1 MNSDRTS
8 WSDTPVDQLRLADQS
23 LAATLG
29 DLLEYPFE
37 IFLGLLVCRQRV
49 DRILHGDR
57 SQRPEPP
64 PDLDS

>member
-49 DRILHGDR
+49 DRIFDGDC
-57 SQRPEPP
+57 SQRLEPP
-64 PDLDS
+64 PDLNS